1 MSEERFKKAIE
12 RIDETNAKDPKLTD
26 VDGEQV
32 PYELAYSR
40 WLTDWVERLAP
51 DASEP
56 LRLAARSQHIERW
69 TKPRA
74 SYPEGRAG
82 YLKWRFDL
90 KKFHAERSAEIL
102 REVGY
107 DEATIEVV
115 KALNLKK
122 NFPDDLESRVLED
135 ALCLVFLEH
144 QFADLANKY
153 TEDKVVNALRKS
165 WVKMSEQGR
174 AEALKLTFSE
184 QERALIEQALA

>member
-1 MSEERFKKAIE
+1 MSEERFKKANK
-12 RIDETNAKDPKLTD
+12 RIDETNAKDPNLTD

-56 LRLAARSQHIERW
+56 LLLAARSQHIERW

-82 YLKWRFDL
+82 YLKWRSDL

-102 REVGY
+102 REIGY
-107 DEATIEVV
+107 HEAMIEAV

-122 NFPDDLESRVLED
+122 NFPDDPESRVLED
-135 ALCLVFLEH
+135 ALCLVFLER
-144 QFADLANKY
+144 QFTDLANKY

-165 WVKMSEQGR
+165 WAKMSEQGR
-174 AEALKLTFSE
+174 SEALKLTFSE
-184 QERALIEQALA
+184 QEKALIERALA